1 MKKILSITL
10 AILIF
15 IAVDCFSQSSNIKS
29 YKTNNVFVYNLT
41 PDGKI
46 SIRPKYYTDYANS
59 EKRIPK
65 LTQIET
71 SIYPNPALDFAT
83 LKITSKIEGNVKIF
97 IEDYSKNRQQ
107 IWSGKFYK
115 GENEV
120 QLDLTKYTKGF
131 YLLTIEQGKLLTFQ
145 KLIKN

>member
-1 MKKILSITL
+1 MSF

-15 IAVDCFSQSSNIKS
+15 VSLPSFAQSSKYKS
-29 YKTNNVFVYNLT
+29 YKTNVVFLYSLT
-41 PDGKI
+41 PEGKI
-46 SIRPKYYTDYANS
+46 SIRPKYYTDYENY

-83 LKITSKIEGNVKIF
+83 LKITSKIEGNAKIF
-97 IEDYSKNRQQ
+97 IEDYSRNNEQ

-120 QLDLTKYTKGF
+120 QLDITKYTKGF
-131 YLLTIEQGKLLTFQ
+131 YLLTIEQGKVLTFQ

>member
-1 MKKILSITL
+1 MLLLLTINSIG
-10 AILIF
+10 
-15 IAVDCFSQSSNIKS
+15 QSGNFKS
-29 YKTNNVFVYNLT
+29 YKTNNVFVYSLT
-41 PDGKI
+41 PEGKI
-46 SIRPKYYTDYANS
+46 SIRPKYNTDYENY
-59 EKRIPK
+59 EKRNPK

-83 LKITSKIEGNVKIF
+83 LKITSKIEGNAKIF

-120 QLDLTKYTKGF
+120 QLDLTKYPKGF